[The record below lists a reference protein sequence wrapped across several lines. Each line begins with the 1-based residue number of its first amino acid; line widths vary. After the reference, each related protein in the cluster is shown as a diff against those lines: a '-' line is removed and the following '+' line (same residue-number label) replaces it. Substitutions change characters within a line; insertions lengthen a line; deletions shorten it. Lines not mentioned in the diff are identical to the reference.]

1 MSNEWYFINNDI
13 IEHISGFR
21 IELVAGSWHD
31 PHRLNPV
38 IPADM
43 NFIEIATLLR
53 KGIDF
58 ADKQQAEGLLQNQ
71 AKAYV

>member
-1 MSNEWYFINNDI
+1 MSNDWVFINSDL
-13 IEHISGFR
+13 IEHVSGFR

-31 PHRLNPV
+31 PLRLNPV
-38 IPADM
+38 IPSDM
-43 NFIEIATLLR
+43 NFVEIATLLR

-58 ADKQQAEGLLQNQ
+58 ADKQQADDLLQNQ